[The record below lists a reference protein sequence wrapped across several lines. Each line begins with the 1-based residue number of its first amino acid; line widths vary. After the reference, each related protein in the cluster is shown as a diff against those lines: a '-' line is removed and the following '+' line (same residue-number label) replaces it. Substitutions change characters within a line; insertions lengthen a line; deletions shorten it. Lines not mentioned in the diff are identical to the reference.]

1 ISLMSANSSAG
12 GLLTSAERL
21 TSRIVALSHYTPLMA
36 KAAETPRLI
45 AENRKARFDY
55 FIEERFEAGLALQ
68 GWEVK
73 AMRAGR
79 AQLKEAYV
87 YLRGGEAFL
96 IGAHLSPLQ
105 TTSTHVTADPVRTRK
120 LLLHHSELQR
130 LIGAVER
137 RGYTLVP
144 LELYWK
150 HGRAKLQLGLAKGKK
165 QHDKRA
171 VEKERDWQRD
181 KARLLR
187 RG

>member
-1 ISLMSANSSAG
+1 MSRPESA
-12 GLLTSAERL
+12 
-21 TSRIVALSHYTPLMA
+21 
-36 KAAETPRLI
+36 PRLI

-55 FIEERFEAGLALQ
+55 FIEQRYEAGLALA

-96 IGAHLSPLQ
+96 IGAHISPL
-105 TTSTHVTADPVRTRK
+105 SSASSHVAADPVRTRK
-120 LLLHHSELQR
+120 LLLHRSELQH

-150 HGRAKLQLGLAKGKK
+150 AGRAKLDVGLAKGKK

-171 VEKERDWQRD
+171 VQKERDWQRE
-181 KARLLR
+181 KARLLK
-187 RG
+187 RGA

>member
-1 ISLMSANSSAG
+1 
-12 GLLTSAERL
+12 
-21 TSRIVALSHYTPLMA
+21 MA
-36 KAAETPRLI
+36 RPDTTPRLI
-45 AENRKARFDY
+45 AENRRARFDY
-55 FIEERFEAGLALQ
+55 FIEERLEAGLALE

-79 AQLKEAYV
+79 AQLTEAYV
-87 YLRGGEAFL
+87 YIRGSEAFL
-96 IGAHLSPLQ
+96 IGAHIAPL
-105 TTSTHVTADPVRTRK
+105 TTASTHKATDPVRTRK
-120 LLLHHSELQR
+120 LLLKRDELDH

-144 LELYWK
+144 LDLHWQQ
-150 HGRAKLQLGLAKGKK
+150 GRAKLELGLAKGKK

-171 VEKERDWQRD
+171 TEKERDWARD

>member
-1 ISLMSANSSAG
+1 M
-12 GLLTSAERL
+12 TKE
-21 TSRIVALSHYTPLMA
+21 
-36 KAAETPRLI
+36 AAAPRLI

-55 FIEERFEAGLALQ
+55 FIEERYEAGLALQ

-73 AMRAGR
+73 ALRAGR
-79 AQLKEAYV
+79 GQLKESYV

-96 IGAHLSPLQ
+96 IGAHFSPLPAA
-105 TTSTHVTADPVRTRK
+105 STHITPDPVRTRK
-120 LLLHHSELQR
+120 LLLHHSELQG

-150 HGRAKLQLGLAKGKK
+150 SGRAKLQVGLAKGKK